1 MPRTLDELG
10 LNGRADKLEFTTPT
24 QEGNPKK
31 QEEIRENQ
39 TEREREREREKQRR
53 NQSSSSSPLPS
64 PVVTAF
70 GEASGS
76 KIFLGTFPSLAPSR
90 TQGKGGGRERERER
104 ESPEMA
110 WRLKKEVLEDV
121 AVIGGLIGIQFVYAG
136 NSVLLSYLMSLGF
149 NPLTLVILTALATF
163 FILSPMAVITLKLML
178 QLVLISFTGVTLF
191 QSLFLKGIKMTSPA
205 MATAM
210 PNLAPGMIFVIAW
223 AIRLEK
229 VNLNC
234 VYSKVKIV
242 GTLLCVAG
250 ALAMSIMHSA
260 GKKEAKLTSATS
272 DVVFDKEKIVGCLYL
287 MAAVFVLSSNIVLQA
302 VTLGHFPAPISLC
315 AITSLIGVFTTAAVQ
330 LFEEH
335 KLVFSVP
342 LVSFGNL
349 VGFSVLAGVVSGL
362 TVSFNGWAMKKRGP
376 VLVSMFSPIGTVCS
390 VVLSVF
396 TIGDT
401 INLGSLGGMILMFTG
416 LYFVLW
422 AKGKEGYSPGNGLES
437 EFDAEK
443 PLLT

>member
-1 MPRTLDELG
+1 
-10 LNGRADKLEFTTPT
+10 
-24 QEGNPKK
+24 
-31 QEEIRENQ
+31 
-39 TEREREREREKQRR
+39 
-53 NQSSSSSPLPS
+53 
-64 PVVTAF
+64 
-70 GEASGS
+70 
-76 KIFLGTFPSLAPSR
+76 
-90 TQGKGGGRERERER
+90 
-104 ESPEMA
+104 MA
-110 WRLKKEVLEDV
+110 WRLKKEALEDA

-136 NSVLLSYLMSLGF
+136 NSVLLSYLLSLGF
-149 NPLTLVILTALATF
+149 NPLTLVILSALATF
-163 FILSPMAVITLKLML
+163 FILSPIAVVFERSFWPKKITLKLML

-210 PNLAPGMIFVIAW
+210 PNLAPGLIFVIAW

-260 GKKEAKLTSATS
+260 GKEEAKLTSASS
-272 DVVFDKEKIVGCLYL
+272 DVVFDKEKIIGCLYL

-302 VTLGHFPAPISLC
+302 VTLGHFPAPMSLC
-315 AITSLIGVFTTAAVQ
+315 AITSLIGVFITAAVQ

-349 VGFSVLAGVVSGL
+349 VGFSILAGVVSGL

-401 INLGSLGGMILMFTG
+401 IKLGSLGGMFLMFTG